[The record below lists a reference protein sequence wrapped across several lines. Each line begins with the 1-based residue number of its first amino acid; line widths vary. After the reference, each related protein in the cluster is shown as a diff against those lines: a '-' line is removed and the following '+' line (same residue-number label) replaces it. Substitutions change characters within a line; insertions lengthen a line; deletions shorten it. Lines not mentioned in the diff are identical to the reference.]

1 MKKNIIIADNQFL
14 TRMGLMAYMRELF
27 GDRVSLC
34 SVSTKKALIATLT
47 DYPGSIVM
55 LDFSLFDITS
65 IDSLLILG
73 LRFDK
78 AHWVLVSQHFS
89 KEFIIRMSVQ
99 ENTSLLSKSSSAQDF
114 HLGISLALEH
124 RSFYNKDIADWL
136 QERDNEPTL
145 RSPLTKTE
153 KEILRLLAEG
163 MNTKS
168 IATSR
173 HSSVYTVATHKK
185 NIFRKLDVNNVYEA
199 VRYAVRA
206 GIVKPF

>member
-1 MKKNIIIADNQFL
+1 MKKNIIIADNQIL
-14 TRMGLMAYMRELF
+14 THIGLMTYIRDFL

-34 SVSTKKALIATLT
+34 SVNTKKALIATLT
-47 DYPGSIVM
+47 DYPESIVI

-78 AHWVLVSQHFS
+78 VHWILISQHFS
-89 KEFIIRMSVQ
+89 KEFIIRMSAQ
-99 ENTSLLSKSSSAQDF
+99 ENTSLLSKNSSVQDWN
-114 HLGISLALEH
+114 LGISQALEH

-136 QERDNEPTL
+136 QERDNEPSL

-168 IATSR
+168 IAVSR

-199 VRYAVRA
+199 VRYAARA